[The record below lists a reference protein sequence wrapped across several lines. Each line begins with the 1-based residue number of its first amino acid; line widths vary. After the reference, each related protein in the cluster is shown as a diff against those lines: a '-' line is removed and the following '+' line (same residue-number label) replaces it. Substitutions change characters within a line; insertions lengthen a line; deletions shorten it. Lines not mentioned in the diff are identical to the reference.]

1 MCRFLAYIGKPILLD
16 DVMTAQSNSLVS
28 QSMAAREAKTDV
40 NADGCGLGW
49 YAERPNP
56 GVYRSILPAWSDP
69 NLFGLLGQ
77 IRSGLF
83 MAHVRSSTSGEV
95 SYANCHPFTHE
106 GRLFMH
112 NGMISG
118 YRKLRSRIEALIDED
133 LYEFCHGTTDSEA
146 LFLTA
151 LSRGLMVDPACAIQ
165 RTLADVTAVIK
176 SRASAERV
184 RFAAAF
190 SDGERLWGFRW
201 ASDEHPPTLYYR
213 AVEGGTVLASE
224 PFDEDQ
230 SAWNPIPADTSI
242 CISADG
248 TIQRMAIT
256 VPMATPTPGAAT
268 LGKSGMANFTFM

>member
-16 DVMTAQSNSLVS
+16 NVMTEQSNSLVS

-83 MAHVRSSTSGEV
+83 MAHVRSGTSGEV
-95 SYANCHPFTHE
+95 SYANCHPFAHE

-112 NGMISG
+112 NGMIGG
-118 YRKLRSRIEALIDED
+118 YRKLRARIEALIDED

-146 LFLTA
+146 LFLAA
-151 LSRGLMVDPACAIQ
+151 LSRGLATDPAGAIE
-165 RTLADVTAVIK
+165 RTLADVGDVIN
-176 SRASAERV
+176 SRGSAERV

-190 SDGERLWGFRW
+190 SNGEDLWGFRW
-201 ASDEHPPTLYYR
+201 ASDEHPPTLYHR
-213 AVEGGTVLASE
+213 AVNGGTVLASE

-230 SAWNPIPADTSI
+230 SAWTSVPPNTAVR
-242 CISADG
+242 ISACG
-248 TIQRMAIT
+248 TIQQIAIAIPGRAQT
-256 VPMATPTPGAAT
+256 LDAVTPG
-268 LGKSGMANFTFM
+268 